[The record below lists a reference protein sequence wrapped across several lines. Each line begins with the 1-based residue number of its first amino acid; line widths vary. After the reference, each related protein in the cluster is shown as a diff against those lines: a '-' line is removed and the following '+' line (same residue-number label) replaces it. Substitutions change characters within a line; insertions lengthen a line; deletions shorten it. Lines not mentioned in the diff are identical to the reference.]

1 MMTTDNDIIFDRL
14 YEEFKDFMDDA
25 DEIVSIRN
33 YMEDN
38 GIPKE
43 TMYIMYETYVHE
55 KKIYLHYELKKE
67 NETKK

>member
-1 MMTTDNDIIFDRL
+1 MTTENDIIFDRL

-25 DEIVSIRN
+25 DEIVSIRH

>member
-1 MMTTDNDIIFDRL
+1 MTTDNDIIFDRL

-38 GIPKE
+38 GIPE
-43 TMYIMYETYVHE
+43 STMYIMYETY
-55 KKIYLHYELKKE
+55 IIELKKR

>member
-1 MMTTDNDIIFDRL
+1 MTTENDIIFDRL

-38 GIPKE
+38 GIPE
-43 TMYIMYETYVHE
+43 STMYIMYETY
-55 KKIYLHYELKKE
+55 IIELKKR

>member
-1 MMTTDNDIIFDRL
+1 MTTENDIIFDRL

>member
-1 MMTTDNDIIFDRL
+1 MITENDIIFDNL

-25 DEIVSIRN
+25 DEVVSIRH

-38 GIPKE
+38 GIPE
-43 TMYIMYETYVHE
+43 STMYIMYETY
-55 KKIYLHYELKKE
+55 IIELKKR

>member
-1 MMTTDNDIIFDRL
+1 MTTDNDIIFDRL

-55 KKIYLHYELKKE
+55 KKIYLYYELKKE

>member
-1 MMTTDNDIIFDRL
+1 MITDNDIIFDHL

-25 DEIVSIRN
+25 DEIVSIRH

>member
-1 MMTTDNDIIFDRL
+1 MITDNDIIFDHL

-25 DEIVSIRN
+25 DEVVSIRH

-43 TMYIMYETYVHE
+43 TMYIMYETYVTE
-55 KKIYLHYELKKE
+55 KKIYLYYELKKE

>member
-1 MMTTDNDIIFDRL
+1 MTTDNDIIFDRL

>member
-1 MMTTDNDIIFDRL
+1 MTTDNDIIFDRL

-25 DEIVSIRN
+25 DEIVSIRH

>member
-1 MMTTDNDIIFDRL
+1 MTTDNDIIFDHL

-43 TMYIMYETYVHE
+43 TMYIMYETY
-55 KKIYLHYELKKE
+55 IYELKKL

>member
-1 MMTTDNDIIFDRL
+1 MTTDNDIIFDRL

-25 DEIVSIRN
+25 DEIVSIRH

-43 TMYIMYETYVHE
+43 TMYMMYETYVHE

>member
-1 MMTTDNDIIFDRL
+1 MITDNDIIFDHL

-25 DEIVSIRN
+25 DEIVSIRH

-43 TMYIMYETYVHE
+43 TMYIMYETYVYE

>member
-1 MMTTDNDIIFDRL
+1 MTTDNDIIFDRL

-43 TMYIMYETYVHE
+43 TMYIMYETYVME